1 MVDNQSIEIWST
13 DLRKIDLWA
22 FKTFE
27 SQVMPRPGKAG
38 VVVQHDGGGG
48 GGGRGPGGG
57 HGSTA
62 SGRVMVG

>member
-1 MVDNQSIEIWST
+1 
-13 DLRKIDLWA
+13 
-22 FKTFE
+22 
-27 SQVMPRPGKAG
+27 MPRPGKAG

-48 GGGRGPGGG
+48 GGGRGRGGGPGGG